1 MKRIYKYISHCAS
14 ALLRALP
21 QASASAALALA
32 LPLLLGTTS
41 CHKVEVDPD
50 IDGKYEM
57 NFNVVTADSKA
68 YVNET
73 NILTEGNKF
82 KVYAYYTQDF
92 EKVDDQYVLEA
103 DADFTSFNDLV
114 TYSTVTENGSTVKKW
129 VSFSDHYWEASAF
142 YKFRA
147 YFPGDFPATITDTDA
162 STPSFRGYS
171 IEAMPD
177 DQVDVLIAETNL
189 SFNDVFVQGTGGQP
203 DKVNP
208 VPLNFR
214 HLLSKIYLQVRM
226 DNELVSSNFE
236 ADILA
241 AAFRGVTR
249 TANYSGEDWVGHT
262 GTTDVGMNFTPAKVL
277 TPANN
282 LVSVFEDGILV
293 IPQEVTAGV
302 VTAYI
307 HAVLPIG
314 TEGKTIERPIEIILP
329 ASSPAWEPGKQYT
342 YKATITADYN
352 IEFSTPTV
360 ALWEGGSTSGTVV
373 IR

>member
-1 MKRIYKYISHCAS
+1 MKRIYKYISHT
-14 ALLRALP
+14 LLLIT
-21 QASASAALALA
+21 AALEV
-32 LPLLLGTTS
+32 G
-41 CHKVEVDPD
+41 CNKVQIETDPD
-50 IDGKYEM
+50 GKHLM
-57 NFNVVTADSKA
+57 DFSVASVDSKA
-68 YVNET
+68 YVT
-73 NILTEGNKF
+73 KDISSIGNSF
-82 KVYAYYTQDF
+82 QVYAYYTNDF
-92 EKVDDQYVLEA
+92 KKVDDKYILDT
-103 DADFTSFNDLV
+103 DATFNSFNDLV
-114 TYSTVTENGSTVKKW
+114 TYSSVTENSTTVQKW
-129 VSFSDHYWEASAF
+129 VSSHEHYWEADAC
-142 YKFRA
+142 YTFRA
-147 YFPGDFPATITDTDA
+147 YYPGNFPATITDTDA

-189 SFNDVFVQGTGGQP
+189 SFTDVFVQGTGGQP

-214 HLLSKIYLQVRM
+214 HLLSKIYLQVEM
-226 DNELVSSNFE
+226 DNELYNSGFE

-329 ASSPAWEPGKQYT
+329 TSSPAWEPGKQYIYT
-342 YKATITADYN
+342 ATISADYD
-352 IEFSTPTV
+352 ITFSAPEI
-360 ALWEGGSTSGTVV
+360 ADWETGSTSGTIV
-373 IR
+373 IK

>member
-1 MKRIYKYISHCAS
+1 MDFSV
-14 ALLRALP
+14 
-21 QASASAALALA
+21 
-32 LPLLLGTTS
+32 TS
-41 CHKVEVDPD
+41 V
-50 IDGKYEM
+50 
-57 NFNVVTADSKA
+57 DSKA
-68 YVNET
+68 YIDGE
-73 NILTEGNKF
+73 NILTEGNSF
-82 KVYAYYTQDF
+82 KVYAYYTKGF
-92 EKVDDQYVLEA
+92 EKVEGQYVLDT
-103 DADFTSFNDLV
+103 DATFDSFNDLV
-114 TYSTVTENGSTVKKW
+114 TYSSVTENSTPVKKW
-129 VSFSDHYWEASAF
+129 VSSSDHYWEASAF

-147 YFPGDFPATITDTDA
+147 YFPGNFPATITDTDA

-171 IEAMPD
+171 IEPMPD
-177 DQVDVLIAETNL
+177 DQVDILIAETNL
-189 SFNDVFVQGTGGQP
+189 SFDDVFEKGTNGQP
-203 DKVNP
+203 DKINP
-208 VPLNFR
+208 VPLKFR

-226 DNELVSSNFE
+226 DDELVSSNFE

-249 TANYSGEDWVGHT
+249 TANYSGEDWVGYT

-277 TPANN
+277 TPDNN

-342 YKATITADYN
+342 YTATITADYN